1 MNTGKQIKKVN
12 EGGIINRILPERFL
26 ILPKS
31 CVSKYIQIIAS
42 NEVKGIEAIIPAK
55 IVDLLDISEIVTI
68 INAVSNIFK
77 VIYILLLQHTC
88 PATFVSLFQR
98 RIFRF
103 QEITKLRKEPPV
115 PWVAHHRCT
124 EMTTD

>member
-31 CVSKYIQIIAS
+31 CVSKYIQIIAN

-55 IVDLLDISEIVTI
+55 IVDLLDISEIVTM
-68 INAVSNIFK
+68 INTVSNIFN
-77 VIYILLLQHTC
+77 VIYMILL
-88 PATFVSLFQR
+88 
-98 RIFRF
+98 FR
-103 QEITKLRKEPPV
+103 
-115 PWVAHHRCT
+115 H
-124 EMTTD
+124 

>member
-55 IVDLLDISEIVTI
+55 IVELLDISEIVII

-77 VIYILLLQHTC
+77 VIYILLL
-88 PATFVSLFQR
+88 SR
-98 RIFRF
+98 N
-103 QEITKLRKEPPV
+103 
-115 PWVAHHRCT
+115 
-124 EMTTD
+124 